1 MTPQAPVKMS
11 SERHALLHS
20 YSRKFL
26 KNHIK
31 REKIILVSD
40 FHCMVLNYKKKKKNT
55 VSVEFSK
62 EKIRPKNS
70 KCSTIANLV

>member
-1 MTPQAPVKMS
+1 MTPHAPLKMS
-11 SERHALLHS
+11 SKRHALLHS
-20 YSRKFL
+20 YSGKFFKKSHKKGQNYPSL
-26 KNHIK
+26 RLLLYGIK
-31 REKIILVSD
+31 L
-40 FHCMVLNYKKKKKNT
+40 LKKKT